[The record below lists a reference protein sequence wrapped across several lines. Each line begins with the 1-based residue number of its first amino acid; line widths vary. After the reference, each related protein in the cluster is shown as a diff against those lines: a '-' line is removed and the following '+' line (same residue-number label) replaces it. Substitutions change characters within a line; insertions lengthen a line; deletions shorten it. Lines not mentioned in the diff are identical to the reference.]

1 MKIKLFVI
9 ISFLF
14 ISLYSIAQTKIYY
27 RNTNTIVATWHNN
40 HLYEGNSTYL
50 SDMLVTLNNGKL
62 YKGNSTYRSD
72 LLMYVGQYGII
83 YDTNNKPK
91 CTIDR
96 YVCDRGS
103 IYKSDRKATIIG
115 NKIYKGD
122 SQYLSD
128 LLFTTSDEIPNL
140 IIAFLLYY

>member
-14 ISLYSIAQTKIYY
+14 ISLCSIAQTKIYY
-27 RNTNTIVATWHNN
+27 KNTNTVVATWHNN
-40 HLYEGNSTYL
+40 HLYNGNSIYQ
-50 SDMLVTLNNGKL
+50 SDMLVTLKDGKL

-72 LLMYVGQYGII
+72 LLMYVGPYGVI
-83 YDTNNKPK
+83 YDTNNKTK
-91 CTIDR
+91 CTIGR
-96 YVCDRGS
+96 YVCDKGS
-103 IYKSDRKATIIG
+103 TYKSDRKATIIG

-128 LLFTTSDEIPNL
+128 LLLTTSDKIPNL
-140 IIAFLLYY
+140 IIAFLFYY

>member
-14 ISLYSIAQTKIYY
+14 ISLCSIAQTKIYY
-27 RNTNTIVATWHNN
+27 KNTTTVVATWHNN
-40 HLYEGNSTYL
+40 HLYKGNSTYQ
-50 SDMLVTLNNGKL
+50 SDMLVTLKDGKL

-72 LLMYVGQYGII
+72 LLMYIGPYGII
-83 YDTNNKPK
+83 YDTSNKPK
-91 CTIDR
+91 CTIGR

-103 IYKSDRKATIIG
+103 TYKSDRKATIID
-115 NKIYKGD
+115 NKLYKGD
-122 SQYLSD
+122 SQYYSD
-128 LLFTTSDEIPNL
+128 LLLTFSGKVPNL